1 MYCDD
6 DFDFEYDLADDDEFE
21 DVKSFE
27 DFLKEIGKTEKQVK
41 QEYSKFMLWFEAM
54 RQRLGLKNIQKA
66 LFCRSVCNALKNEYS
81 EDLAQLWCLCFSEYS
96 DFLFEKQEDLND
108 RDYMEY
114 RVGRCSLLSDDIDS
128 FMRRLGSESE
138 NREKF
143 LSLCKNI
150 SYSDEIFLQID
161 FDDFCMIVTDGVGLE
176 GKFLKDNLLYVCE
189 KVSHSK
195 EFSQIAPNIFY
206 ALLMRYP
213 KKLSDKEGFIPDF
226 EAATRFKEYKIGEN
240 NGKNQDIYFEH
251 IAVYQALCDYFPSC
265 DRNLCD
271 AGFACM
277 SNLFEN
283 ETFDWHEFPLLTRPI
298 DTELRDKYFSCFP
311 NGMADN
317 PIFTANDIHVSDMTA
332 FEDFYDAKLAPKAR
346 IICHVR
352 EYLAHCGEPAEQY
365 IAMLENNET
374 DKCMKIIHDIIEKS
388 EISPEFIKP
397 EMSDIVNAVIMEETL
412 ENVSERVRAEMLD
425 LLPFLQDKI
434 KKIQ

>member
-1 MYCDD
+1 
-6 DFDFEYDLADDDEFE
+6 
-21 DVKSFE
+21 
-27 DFLKEIGKTEKQVK
+27 
-41 QEYSKFMLWFEAM
+41 
-54 RQRLGLKNIQKA
+54 
-66 LFCRSVCNALKNEYS
+66 
-81 EDLAQLWCLCFSEYS
+81 
-96 DFLFEKQEDLND
+96 
-108 RDYMEY
+108 DYMEY
-114 RVGRCSLLSDDIDS
+114 RVGRCALLSADIDS
-128 FMRRLGSESE
+128 FMRRLGSETK

-143 LSLCKNI
+143 MCLCKNI

-161 FDDFCMIVTDGVGLE
+161 LDDFCMIVTEGVGLD
-176 GKFLKDNLLYVCE
+176 GKFLKDNLKYVCE
-189 KVSHSK
+189 RVSHSK
-195 EFSQIAPNIFY
+195 ELSQIAPNIFY

-240 NGKNQDIYFEH
+240 NGKNQDIYLEH
-251 IAVYQALCDYFPSC
+251 IAVYQGMCDYFGVC
-265 DRNLCD
+265 DRSLCD

-277 SNLFEN
+277 SNLCENDSFE
-283 ETFDWHEFPLLTRPI
+283 WHEFPLLTRPLAA
-298 DTELRDKYFSCFP
+298 ELRDKYFSCFP
-311 NGMADN
+311 NGMWDN

>member
-6 DFDFEYDLADDDEFE
+6 DFDFEYNLADDDEFE

-54 RQRLGLKNIQKA
+54 RQRLGLKNMQKA

-81 EDLAQLWCLCFSEYS
+81 EDLARLWCLCFSEYS

-114 RVGRCSLLSDDIDS
+114 RVGRCALLSADIDS
-128 FMRRLGSESE
+128 FMGRLGSESE

-161 FDDFCMIVTDGVGLE
+161 FDDFYMIVTDGVGRE
-176 GKFLKDNLLYVCE
+176 GKFLKDNLKYVCE
-189 KVSHSK
+189 RVSHSK
-195 EFSQIAPNIFY
+195 ELSQIAPNIFY

-213 KKLSDKEGFIPDF
+213 KKLTDKEGFIPDF
-226 EAATRFKEYKIGEN
+226 EAVTRFKEYKIGEN
-240 NGKNQDIYFEH
+240 NGKNQDIYLEH
-251 IAVYQALCDYFPSC
+251 IAVYQGMCDYFGVC
-265 DRNLCD
+265 DRSLCD

-277 SNLFEN
+277 SNLCEN
-283 ETFDWHEFPLLTRPI
+283 DSIEWHEFPLLTRPLAA
-298 DTELRDKYFSCFP
+298 ELRDKYFSCFP
-311 NGMADN
+311 NGMGNN

-352 EYLAHCGEPAEQY
+352 EYLAKCAEPAEQY

-412 ENVSERVRAEMLD
+412 ENISERVKAEMLD
-425 LLPFLQDKI
+425 LLPGLQDII
-434 KKIQ
+434 KKL